1 MSVVVKW
8 KYVNLPLYRDI
19 IKKPNKLQKMIKRQI
34 KDLSIHKENC
44 VSIAYAVQFQITCL
58 KTFASKTNSFP
69 LFHFLLL
76 IEDL

>member
-34 KDLSIHKENC
+34 KDLSIHKGNC
-44 VSIAYAVQFQITCL
+44 VSIAYAVLFQINCL
-58 KTFASKTNSFP
+58 QTLASKKIAF
-69 LFHFLLL
+69 LFF
-76 IEDL
+76 ISYY

>member
-34 KDLSIHKENC
+34 KDRSIQKGSC
-44 VSIAYAVQFQITCL
+44 V
-58 KTFASKTNSFP
+58 
-69 LFHFLLL
+69 
-76 IEDL
+76 